1 MPIVVARD
9 SSSAYDRLKE
19 LILDGRFAAGAPLTE
34 RALATELGVSRT
46 PVREAIL
53 GLEKEGLVQIIDGRG
68 AFVASYSVDDVIQ
81 IYHVRMGLEPLAAR
95 LSCANMTPEM
105 LEPFER
111 DLNRFK
117 RDPNSRKDDPDA
129 WRRIGRDFH
138 GLFIR
143 ASGSRRLIQILEGL
157 RDQIELV
164 RGWGRLIAPDASHR
178 STIEEHLAILQALK
192 ARDPDRAEAAVRI
205 HLDNGL
211 KYRLGGLHLP

>member
-1 MPIVVARD
+1 MPIAAVKE

-68 AFVASYSVDDVIQ
+68 AFVASYSVEDVIQ
-81 IYHVRMGLEPLAAR
+81 IYHVRIGLEPLAAR
-95 LSCANMTPEM
+95 LSCANISTKM
-105 LEPFER
+105 LDTFER
-111 DLNRFK
+111 ELERFK
-117 RDPNSRKDDPDA
+117 QNPDIRKEDPDA

-143 ASGSRRLIQILEGL
+143 ASGSGRLIQILDGL

-164 RGWGRLIAPDASHR
+164 RGWGRLVAPDASHR
-178 STIEEHLAILQALK
+178 STIDEHLNILQALK
-192 ARDPDRAEAAVRI
+192 ARDPDRAEAAVRT